1 HAPGRSRQRTRAGR
15 ADSQSAGR
23 RATRAHDTPR
33 PDHQRN
39 PDPRL
44 GAANLEPDPV
54 VKHAPAI
61 RKRGGRLRARGAA
74 LLVAML
80 TVALVATFASAALWQ
95 QWRSVEVE
103 TAERARIQ
111 SDWILTGGL
120 DWARLV
126 LREDARAGGAGG
138 DNLGEPWAVPLQEAR
153 LSSFL
158 AADNTTTTDSDNG
171 PGVMDAFLSGQM
183 TDLQSMMN
191 VRNLVDASGK
201 ISEGDLRSFERLF
214 DLLGLPQSQLDK
226 LAENLRFA
234 LDASASNGS
243 GQLAPLVPQR
253 VEQLVWLGIPEST
266 VAALKPYVTIL
277 PLRSPVNLNTASAEA
292 IFASEPGFTLAD
304 AQRLVAIRASVPF
317 RTPDNARAALGMDQ
331 ATFALGL
338 ANVSTISRFFEVRS
352 RLRLDK
358 LVVEEH

>member
-1 HAPGRSRQRTRAGR
+1 
-15 ADSQSAGR
+15 
-23 RATRAHDTPR
+23 
-33 PDHQRN
+33 
-39 PDPRL
+39 
-44 GAANLEPDPV
+44 

-126 LREDARAGGAGG
+126 LREDANAGGS

-158 AADNTTTTDSDNG
+158 AADNNTTTSTDNDA
-171 PGVMDAFLSGQM
+171 GVMDAFLSGQM
-183 TDLQSMMN
+183 IDLQSMMN
-191 VRNLVDASGK
+191 VRNLVDPTGK
-201 ISEGDLRSFERLF
+201 IVSADDMRSFGRLF
-214 DLLGLPQSQLDK
+214 ELLGLPQSQLDK

-234 LDASASNGS
+234 LDTSPSNGS
-243 GQLAPLVPQR
+243 SPLAPLVPQR
-253 VEQLVWLGIPEST
+253 VEQLVWLGVPQST
-266 VAALKPYVTIL
+266 VDALKPYVTIL

-292 IFASEPGFTLAD
+292 IYSAEPGFTLAD

-317 RTPDNARAALGMDQ
+317 KFPDDARAALGMDS

-338 ANVSTISRFFEVRS
+338 TNVSTTSRFFEVRS

-358 LVVEEH
+358 LVVEEHAIVERDGIDVKVLQRWRAPPAPDAYGAADTTGGAAADGGMR